1 MSEVDLTKYRRHV
14 EHLDLSD
21 REKTELL
28 AALWRIME
36 SFVDRAFGDDP
47 VQLAQQQIVQRSVS
61 AAKLHGAERPAVK
74 RARDA
79 GPVLDSDTTASP
91 RKAQAVAAVFK
102 RSSRGKKEGDS

>member
-47 VQLAQQQIVQRSVS
+47 VQLAHQQIAQHSVS
-61 AAKLHGAERPAVK
+61 AAKLHGAERAAVK
-74 RARDA
+74 RALDA
-79 GPVLDSDTTASP
+79 APVLDSDTTTSP
-91 RKAQAVAAVFK
+91 RKTQTIAAVFEQ
-102 RSSRGKKEGDS
+102 SSRGKKEGDS